1 MFICQTGFFAISSK
15 QNQNI
20 NIYFIPTKKQKG
32 AKAEAFLFQENLFFM
47 NHLWYRDFYS
57 LLKINTNQN
66 HQVFISLTACTSPFQ
81 REAWLV
87 KHRYHFTFTQKPEYK
102 Y

>member
-32 AKAEAFLFQENLFFM
+32 AKAEAFLFQENLF
-47 NHLWYRDFYS
+47 LRTIYD
-57 LLKINTNQN
+57 I
-66 HQVFISLTACTSPFQ
+66 VI
-81 REAWLV
+81 
-87 KHRYHFTFTQKPEYK
+87 FTLY
-102 Y
+102 